1 MSIITLKESNSKK
14 SNRVYSVGLFYN
26 SVVTRYVV
34 GHSSWA
40 DVICVTF
47 ECTHILF
54 KKFLLNGLLQG
65 KINTSKKFIIDN
77 FTDRTVQINC
87 FSI

>member
-1 MSIITLKESNSKK
+1 M
-14 SNRVYSVGLFYN
+14 
-26 SVVTRYVV
+26 
-34 GHSSWA
+34 
-40 DVICVTF
+40 TF